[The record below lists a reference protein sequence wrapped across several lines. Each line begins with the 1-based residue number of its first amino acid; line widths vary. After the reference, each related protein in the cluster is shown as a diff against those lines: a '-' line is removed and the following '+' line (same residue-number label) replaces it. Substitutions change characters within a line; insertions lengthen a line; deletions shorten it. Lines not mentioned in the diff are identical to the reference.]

1 MKKKLSLQKNKQL
14 ASNFLRGPFTDTT
27 VVDQNGEKSTQQ
39 SHSTQNGHTYGFNFF
54 LKDKFA
60 SAAAHTYASACVG
73 HGPRIC
79 VSLRRP
85 RPMHMCPPRP
95 THMRPPRPGF

>member
-73 HGPRIC
+73 HGPCICVRHGLRIC
-79 VSLRRP
+79 VHHGQDFKIIYLNL
-85 RPMHMCPPRP
+85 
-95 THMRPPRPGF
+95 FNV